1 MHALNDY
8 WVDIPISDVEDFNII
23 LANKM
28 DGKPLEIRNFG
39 PYFVIYPLDSNP
51 TKLNSPIYLSRFI
64 WQVDKI
70 TVL

>member
-1 MHALNDY
+1 
-8 WVDIPISDVEDFNII
+8 EDFNII

-28 DGKPLEIRNFG
+28 DGKPLEVRNFG